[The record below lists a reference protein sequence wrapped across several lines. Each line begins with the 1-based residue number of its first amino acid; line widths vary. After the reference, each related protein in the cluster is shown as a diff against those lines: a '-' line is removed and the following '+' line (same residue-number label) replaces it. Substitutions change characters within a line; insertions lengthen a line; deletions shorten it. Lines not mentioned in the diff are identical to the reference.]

1 MTSNEEAIKVVEEE
15 EESDEMFV
23 KVSDL
28 ENFLGQ
34 VSLTLISVVTGINK
48 TMEELKRST
57 PSDDNKD

>member
-1 MTSNEEAIKVVEEE
+1 MTSNEETIEVVE
-15 EESDEMFV
+15 EESDEMFI

-34 VSLTLISVVTGINK
+34 VSLTLVSVVTGINK